1 MNDTETVE
9 HLLATG
15 LSDDTRDIGGEMV
28 AALENVYKSGKSP
41 DDNTRLAAMALY
53 AMARHTIVSM
63 LALDV
68 AGILDES
75 TGESVKLEDGELPEA
90 LDNMLR
96 AGAFVIA
103 MARDEEKDAP
113 QDMAMVLVRAMFDP
127 DVKNKYSKLAL
138 DNIRKGKYLS

>member
-9 HLLATG
+9 QLLATG

-28 AALENVYKSGKSP
+28 AALENVYKNGKSP

-53 AMARHTIVSM
+53 SMAHHTIVSM
-63 LALDV
+63 LALDL
-68 AGILDES
+68 AGILDEA
-75 TGESVKLEDGELPEA
+75 TGESVKLEDGELPES

-96 AGAFVIA
+96 AGAFVVA

-113 QDMAMVLVRAMFDP
+113 QDMAMVLVRAMFDA